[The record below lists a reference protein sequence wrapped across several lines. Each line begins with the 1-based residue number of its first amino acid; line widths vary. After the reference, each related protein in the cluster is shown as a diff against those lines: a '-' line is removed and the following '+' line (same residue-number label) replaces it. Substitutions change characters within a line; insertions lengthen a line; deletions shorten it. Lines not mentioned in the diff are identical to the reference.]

1 MSFLS
6 VSLLVGVVVLTGI
19 IATCTVCLST
29 QQLRAA
35 RDNYDSRLSELA
47 PYLVLAGVFFVI
59 RRFTQGP
66 SQRLSKEI
74 GLEITGTIYQIEGLF
89 VESLQNVTPEF
100 MVPVFSGFYMFGFA
114 FLLVAPVVLY
124 ILAPAM
130 RPLKELLVA
139 YILNY
144 AAGAVFYTIFVAVG
158 PRIYVT
164 KHVDGLM
171 YQFYPSTADL
181 TSAVSEN
188 TDVFPSLHTSLSVI
202 VLLFA
207 WQTRH
212 VQPRWFKITAVVS
225 TGIVLAT
232 MILGIHWLVD
242 VVAGVLLA
250 VACVVSARRIV
261 RMTESRLSGSQTND
275 TEAV

>member
-6 VSLLVGVVVLTGI
+6 VSLIIGAVVVSGI
-19 IATCTVCLST
+19 VATCAVCLT
-29 QQLRAA
+29 PKQIRETVGEL
-35 RDNYDSRLSELA
+35 NGRLSDLA

-66 SQRLSKEI
+66 SQQLSREI
-74 GLEITGTIYQIEGLF
+74 GIEITEPIYRVEGL
-89 VESLQNVTPEF
+89 VVAHLQNATPEALI
-100 MVPVFSGFYMFGFA
+100 PVFSGFYMFGFA
-114 FLLVAPVVLY
+114 FLLVAPIVVYLFT
-124 ILAPAM
+124 PAL

-144 AAGAVFYTIFVAVG
+144 AAGAIFYTIFVAVG

-164 KHVDGLM
+164 EHVDGLM
-171 YQFYPSTADL
+171 YQFYPQTADV
-181 TSAVSEN
+181 TSVVSEN

-212 VQPRWFKITAVVS
+212 LQPRWFQITAVVS

-232 MILGIHWLVD
+232 MILGIHWAID
-242 VVAGVLLA
+242 VAAGIILA
-250 VACVVSARRIV
+250 FGCVFLARRIV
-261 RMTESRLSGSQTND
+261 GVTESFLSERKTQE

>member
-6 VSLLVGVVVLTGI
+6 VSLLVGVVVLTGL

>member
-261 RMTESRLSGSQTND
+261 RMTESRLSGPQTND